1 MKINSKHIFIVDGI
15 GAIISAFL
23 LGIVLTKF
31 EYVFGMPKLVLQV
44 LSLAALIMALH
55 VFVSYFLLKNNW
67 SNYLKVL
74 AIVNIF
80 YCCATIVLVIYFFN
94 VLTVWG
100 LWYFIIELIVVLLL
114 SRIEMKNVPE

>member
-1 MKINSKHIFIVDGI
+1 
-15 GAIISAFL
+15 
-23 LGIVLTKF
+23 
-31 EYVFGMPKLVLQV
+31 
-44 LSLAALIMALH
+44 
-55 VFVSYFLLKNNW
+55 
-67 SNYLKVL
+67 LKVL